1 MAQVFWTNHRAN
13 LKRNKA
19 APEYC
24 RHSIENCSDN
34 IYNLQNP
41 ALLKCKRDAW
51 NISPVFRKPISA
63 KRGLNFNLGFYTS
76 LFDSL
81 FGIIF
86 STLYGASNHQIV
98 DKKNYTEFSLKA
110 SRAEIRFHTNPGLSK
125 PSFEQP
131 SPAVYYS
138 LRRSIQLYINFQLT
152 TK

>member
-1 MAQVFWTNHRAN
+1 MTAE
-13 LKRNKA
+13 L
-19 APEYC
+19 
-24 RHSIENCSDN
+24 SIKVLRIEV
-34 IYNLQNP
+34 QG
-41 ALLKCKRDAW
+41 
-51 NISPVFRKPISA
+51 PVFQKPISA
-63 KRGLNFNLGFYTS
+63 NPRLNFNLGFYTS

-131 SPAVYYS
+131 NPGVVA
-138 LRRSIQLYINFQLT
+138 NLT
-152 TK
+152 L